1 MGKAWKRIQHW
12 KRIRARQASEQAPVA
27 VDPVKEVKKVAEEV
41 APEPKKETPKKE
53 TKTSYRTKKVLTP
66 KKKVKK

>member
-1 MGKAWKRIQHW
+1 MGKAWKRVQHW

-41 APEPKKETPKKE
+41 APEPKKET
-53 TKTSYRTKKVLTP
+53 KTSYRTKKVLTP
-66 KKKVKK
+66 KKKVNK